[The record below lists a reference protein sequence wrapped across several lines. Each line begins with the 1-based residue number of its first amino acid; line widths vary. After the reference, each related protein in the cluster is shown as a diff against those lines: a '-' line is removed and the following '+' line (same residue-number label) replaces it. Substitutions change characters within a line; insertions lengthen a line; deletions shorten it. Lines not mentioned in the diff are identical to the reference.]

1 MTNEIPPS
9 PETAAPVR
17 DRRKRKR
24 LVTKRTVGITI
35 ALVLAVFLAISIYF
49 EIRAPKSGAGS
60 FGRLYSQRT
69 NTPELPERAPY
80 TVIPEQEVSGGQ
92 TGADPMLIDG
102 MRREKFLGVEPGMLE
117 KKFGINTETADPRLG
132 GGIAAVDPRLRDG
145 SVRITGGPEGV
156 RIEEKEQ

>member
-1 MTNEIPPS
+1 
-9 PETAAPVR
+9 
-17 DRRKRKR
+17 
-24 LVTKRTVGITI
+24 
-35 ALVLAVFLAISIYF
+35 SIYF
-49 EIRAPKSGAGS
+49 EIRTPASGSGS

-69 NTPELPERAPY
+69 HTPELPERAPY
-80 TVIPEQEVSGGQ
+80 TVIPEQEVRGQ

-132 GGIAAVDPRLRDG
+132 GGIAPADPRLREG

-156 RIEEKEQ
+156 RIEDKP

>member
-1 MTNEIPPS
+1 MSEEITPTPESTPPL
-9 PETAAPVR
+9 R

-49 EIRAPKSGAGS
+49 EITAPKSGSGS

-69 NTPELPERAPY
+69 QTPELPERAPY
-80 TVIPEQEVSGGQ
+80 TVIPEQEIRGQ
-92 TGADPMLIDG
+92 AGADPMLIDG

-132 GGIAAVDPRLRDG
+132 GGIAPVDPRLREG

-156 RIEEKEQ
+156 RIEEKEP